1 MSTTPVGDTNHRGGR
16 PRSAD
21 ADRQILDAAVEILGE
36 RGFAGLTTSAVIE
49 RSGVARATV
58 YRRYPTRDSLLIAA
72 ASAIKGRPPYALT
85 GDIAA
90 DLATG
95 GRSTVAIFAEPRF
108 RQFLPA
114 FVAEAVSDPALARTV
129 MRRLAP
135 NHGNAVAEYAA
146 GAASAGMRTD
156 IDPEVVP
163 TMLIGSILYRLI
175 TTGEPA
181 DEQFA
186 DQVVDV
192 LVRGL
197 RSSEGSGASGA
208 GHAPSITAGKPAK
221 SKSKR
226 DRHHAADDRPGRQ

>member
-1 MSTTPVGDTNHRGGR
+1 MSTTPVEAATNHRGGR
-16 PRSAD
+16 PRSSD

-58 YRRYPTRDSLLIAA
+58 YRRYPTRDSLLMAA
-72 ASAIKGRPPYALT
+72 ASAIKGRPPYTLT

-95 GRSTVAIFAEPRF
+95 GRSAVAIFAEPRF
-108 RQFLPA
+108 RQLLPA

-129 MRRLAP
+129 IRRLAP
-135 NHGNAVAEYAA
+135 NHGNIAAQYAERAEA
-146 GAASAGMRTD
+146 LGMRTD

-163 TMLIGSILYRLI
+163 TMLIGAMLYRLI
-175 TTGEPA
+175 STGEPA
-181 DEQFA
+181 DERFA
-186 DQVVDV
+186 EWVVDV

-197 RSSEGSGASGA
+197 RSAESPGASGA
-208 GHAPSITAGKPAK
+208 GHPPSVTTGKSAK

-226 DRHHAADDRPGRQ
+226 DRHHAADKRPRR

>member
-1 MSTTPVGDTNHRGGR
+1 MSTTPPEGANHHGGR
-16 PRSAD
+16 PRSSS
-21 ADRQILDAAVEILGE
+21 ADRRILDAAAAILGE

-58 YRRYPTRDSLLIAA
+58 YRRYPTRDSLLMAA

-95 GRSTVAIFAEPRF
+95 GRNAVAIFAEPRF

-114 FVAEAVSDPALARTV
+114 FVAEAVSDPAMARTV
-129 MRRLAP
+129 IGRLAP
-135 NHGNAVAEYAA
+135 NHGNVAAQYAE
-146 GAASAGMRTD
+146 GAETQGMRTD
-156 IDPEVVP
+156 IHPEVVP
-163 TMLIGSILYRLI
+163 TMLIGSMLYRLI
-175 TTGEPA
+175 STGEPA
-181 DEQFA
+181 DERFA

-197 RSSEGSGASGA
+197 RSSEASGASGA
-208 GHAPSITAGKPAK
+208 GHPRSATTRKPAK
-221 SKSKR
+221 PKPQR
-226 DRHHAADDRPGRQ
+226 DRHHAADDRPRR

>member
-1 MSTTPVGDTNHRGGR
+1 MSMTPAEGTNHRGGR
-16 PRSAD
+16 PRSSS
-21 ADRQILDAAVEILGE
+21 ADRRILDAAVAILGE

-58 YRRYPTRDSLLIAA
+58 YRRYPTRDSLLLAA
-72 ASAIKGRPPYALT
+72 ASAVKGRPPYALT

-95 GRSTVAIFAEPRF
+95 GRNAVAIFAEPRF

-135 NHGNAVAEYAA
+135 NHGNAVAEYSK

-163 TMLIGSILYRLI
+163 TMLVGAILYRLI
-175 TTGEPA
+175 STGEPA
-181 DEQFA
+181 DERFA

-197 RSSEGSGASGA
+197 RASEGASASGA
-208 GHAPSITAGKPAK
+208 DHPPSIAAGKSTK

-226 DRHHAADDRPGRQ
+226 DRDHAADDRPRRQ